1 MHFSCFFFIKQKNRQ
16 MALICQNRPVPWR
29 GLTEK
34 LGKLEARVIQRC
46 IQVDTY
52 VRGVCSRVCDARRP
66 RGLKSF
72 GFGLVAAALR
82 RVPPTS
88 NMVSYLCSDYS
99 CSVLSRVA

>member
-1 MHFSCFFFIKQKNRQ
+1 

-72 GFGLVAAALR
+72 GFGLVAAHIVWEESLR
-82 RVPPTS
+82 KTKCAYVETPKIQKFR
-88 NMVSYLCSDYS
+88 
-99 CSVLSRVA
+99 